1 MSDFKKLKTFK
12 YSEKV
17 KEKEKEKVP
26 LFTVGLRYQKSDM
39 IDEYLLHC
47 PCEKRSNVPGFK
59 GIDGHCNRPTHKN
72 FVYGLT
78 KSFMELG
85 IDFLITIMTDKE
97 FWKHE
102 FTVNTKKAIYI
113 TFRVRK
119 DPEMPILATITITP
133 IDRTFEFDYNGAV
146 PYEVIAKMEENC
158 LLLEKE
164 KRVSGINEVFLS
176 GCLARNVL
184 LHWCCGAGMTGTTP
198 QVTTTSNSTTSAS
211 MRNAWQ
217 EEHQEVPQEEVPQE
231 VPREVPQEVPREVP
245 HEVPQEEP

>member
-1 MSDFKKLKTFK
+1 MSDFKKLKTFEYTDK
-12 YSEKV
+12 A
-17 KEKEKEKVP
+17 KEKEKVP
-26 LFTVGLRYQKSDM
+26 LFTVGLHYQKSDS
-39 IDEYLLHC
+39 IAEYRLHC

-59 GIDGHCNRPTHKN
+59 GIDGHCNCPTHKH

-85 IDFLITIMTDKE
+85 IDFLINIMTAKE

-113 TFRVRK
+113 TFRVRR

-133 IDRTFEFDYNGAV
+133 IDRTFEFDYNGTV

-158 LLLEKE
+158 ILLEKE

-184 LHWCCGAGMTGTTP
+184 LDWGSGAGMTEATP

>member
-26 LFTVGLRYQKSDM
+26 LFTVGLRYQKSDR

-47 PCEKRSNVPGFK
+47 PCEQRSNVPGFK
-59 GIDGHCNRPTHKN
+59 GIHRHCKGKIHQN
-72 FVYGLT
+72 FVLGLT
-78 KSFMELG
+78 NSFMDHG
-85 IDFLITIMTDKE
+85 IDVLFNLMTYKE

-113 TFRVRK
+113 TFRVRE

-158 LLLEKE
+158 LLLEEAKE
-164 KRVSGINEVFLS
+164 EKHVSGINEVFLS

-184 LHWCCGAGMTGTTP
+184 LDWGRGAGMTETTP
-198 QVTTTSNSTTSAS
+198 HVTTTSNSTTSAS

-217 EEHQEVPQEEVPQE
+217 EEHQEVPQEEVP
-231 VPREVPQEVPREVP
+231 
-245 HEVPQEEP
+245 HEVPQEES

>member
-12 YSEKV
+12 FEKV

-26 LFTVGLRYQKSDM
+26 LFTVGLRYQKSDR

-47 PCEKRSNVPGFK
+47 PCEQRSNVPGFK
-59 GIDGHCNRPTHKN
+59 GIDGHCNCPTHKH

-158 LLLEKE
+158 LLLEEAKE
-164 KRVSGINEVFLS
+164 KKHVSGINEVFLS

-184 LHWCCGAGMTGTTP
+184 LDLGSGAGMTETTP
-198 QVTTTSNSTTSAS
+198 QVTTT
-211 MRNAWQ
+211 RRQ
-217 EEHQEVPQEEVPQE
+217 VPV
-231 VPREVPQEVPREVP
+231 
-245 HEVPQEEP
+245 